1 MQKIPRGFFPG
12 NSFHPEQSLVF
23 PLSRFQR
30 MLGLGG
36 GVEVMRDLNIF
47 SDGNSFKIR
56 HRLESLCYYQF
67 IFSICIFLWF
77 LCDVTLW
84 VWRRHPMGVAARRV
98 SGLSCQSCQ
107 NFYLYYFFLCVFA
120 VIKLFKKLFFLFS

>member
-23 PLSRFQR
+23 PVSRFQR

-77 LCDVTLW
+77 LCDLGGVTQW
-84 VWRRHPMGVAARRV
+84 VLRGEGFQVYPVNPV
-98 SGLSCQSCQ
+98 KI
-107 NFYLYYFFLCVFA
+107 FIFIIFFFA
-120 VIKLFKKLFFLFS
+120 SLR